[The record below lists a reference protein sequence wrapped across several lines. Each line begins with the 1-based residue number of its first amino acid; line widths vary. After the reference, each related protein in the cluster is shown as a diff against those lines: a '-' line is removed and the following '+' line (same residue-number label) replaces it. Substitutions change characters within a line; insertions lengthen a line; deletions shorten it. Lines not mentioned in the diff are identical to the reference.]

1 MKYFTIGEI
10 FRLGLLK
17 NHRGEPYRNKTEV
30 SRIVGKLKFKER
42 KTPWGLAKTISEKQ
56 VEEWNVKFKGL

>member
-1 MKYFTIGEI
+1 MKYFTIGKL

-17 NHRGEPYRNKTEV
+17 NHKGKPYRNKAEV

-42 KTPWGLAKTISEKQ
+42 KTPWGVAKIISEKQ
-56 VEEWNVKFKGL
+56 VEDCNNRFKVV